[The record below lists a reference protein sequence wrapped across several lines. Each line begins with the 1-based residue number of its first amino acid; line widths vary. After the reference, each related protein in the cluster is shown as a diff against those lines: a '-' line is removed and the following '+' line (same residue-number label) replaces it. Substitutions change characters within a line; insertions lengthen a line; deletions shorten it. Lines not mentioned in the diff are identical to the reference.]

1 MNETPAG
8 SFHEQ
13 ELRLALVMNGG
24 VSLAIWIGGVTQ
36 EINRLVRGE
45 SVYGRIADALYLKPR
60 VDIVSGTSA
69 GGINGALLALAMSQ
83 GKPLDPL
90 RDIWLDQG
98 DILTLLRKPLESDPP
113 SLLDGGYFYQ
123 AMVDGF
129 QKVRDQQGAGTLP
142 PAGVPIELTLTT
154 TVLCGEV
161 TDFPDDAGTV
171 IRDVTHRGLLKFN
184 RGPDLADDPFAGPDI
199 VLKLGAA
206 ARATA
211 SFPGA
216 FEPFYLPGEGEKVT
230 AGGRPVPCLKGHANF
245 NSEWKSGRYVV
256 DGGVLDNNPL
266 ESAIDAVF
274 RQRAEGEVRR
284 VLAYVVPDP
293 GHIPEPPP
301 QQPGN
306 TPSILST
313 VAASLVSIPRVES
326 VSDQLRAV
334 IDHNQRVSRQRD
346 TRLLVARSLEW
357 EGARRVAEAVFNG
370 YRLRRMQSA
379 ADYIAEAIV
388 KGAARHRDASGHGI
402 ALGRRARQR
411 ISEALPR
418 MPDLPWL
425 PSSFADATDERAW
438 RWGLITLENVMGSLL
453 DLLRQGMALVPAR
466 RTETSDALWQ
476 AFAQKRRAAYDLVAE
491 LAGLRRRD
499 MGHWE
504 TRGRELA
511 PRLAAIERSG
521 DTAELDRMMQEELR
535 TWVRLFDGETAQNTS
550 REGKSEG
557 KTEGKIEPPRVFAEL
572 AGKIGMLFLSSLP
585 LLRGVLGLG
594 ISKRDAERYADL
606 NTLLDF
612 FDPSAGGANPPTLA
626 DAWLRLLT
634 QEVVHYAFGA
644 TPTREQ
650 HLELI
655 QFSANVPTA
664 FNGPNRLEQKLAGV
678 QIAHF
683 GAFYKRSWRINDW
696 LFGRLDGAERLIHV
710 LLDPSRLARLYG
722 GEPAAAPGGNI
733 RAVLD
738 LLRDAVFAGVERQDD
753 AVFLTRQWQQRQPDM
768 ERELAFLE
776 PPDGKPVQL
785 PESLP
790 ECGAMVRERVHLDIL
805 RRELPALA
813 NAVGDD
819 EMDGADSQGNGPK
832 FLKRFRAALFPDGYK
847 PGGKAPRIGVD
858 DGLPTEQLVELF
870 KGAKVGEEKVLKEV
884 GTDRFTLLT
893 TRAAAVGISALSG
906 KGSGL
911 KGLGMVFASLRAP
924 LIALDILVQA
934 LLKRGRIFVSLYA
947 MAMAASL
954 VVLLSGPLAQAKWAD
969 WVAYSSGVILFAGLL
984 VLLRRHL
991 GLFLG
996 VIVLALVIGV
1006 AVPFIQKCLGS

>member
-1 MNETPAG
+1 MTE
-8 SFHEQ
+8 SQKDVFHQQ
-13 ELRLALVMNGG
+13 ELRIALVMNGG

-45 SVYGRIADALYLKPR
+45 SVYGRLSDALYLKPR
-60 VDIVSGTSA
+60 VDIISGTSA

-98 DILTLLRKPLESDPP
+98 DILTLLRKPMESNPP

-129 QKVRDQQGAGTLP
+129 QKVRDQQGTGMRP
-142 PAGVPIELTLTT
+142 PASVPIELTLTT

-184 RGPDLADDPFAGPDI
+184 RGPDLADDPFAGPEI

-216 FEPFYLPGEGEKVT
+216 FEPFYLPGEGEKVV

-245 NSEWKSGRYVV
+245 NAEWKSGRYVV

-293 GHIPEPPP
+293 GHIPDPSP
-301 QQPGN
+301 QEPGN
-306 TPSILST
+306 TPSILKT
-313 VAASLVSIPRVES
+313 VASSLVSIPRVES
-326 VSDQLRAV
+326 VSDQLRA
-334 IDHNQRVSRQRD
+334 IAEHNQRVSHQRN

-357 EGARRVAEAVFNG
+357 ERARDVAEAMFDG

-411 ISEALPR
+411 IAEALP
-418 MPDLPWL
+418 DIAYLPWL
-425 PSSFADATDERAW
+425 PESFADDTDEHTW
-438 RWGLITLENVMGSLL
+438 HWGLLTLQNVMDALL
-453 DLLRQGMALVPAR
+453 DLLRQGMALVPVR
-466 RTETSDALWQ
+466 RTETSNALWQ
-476 AFAQKRRAAYDLVAE
+476 AFAQARRAAYDLVAE
-491 LAGLRRRD
+491 LTELRRRD

-504 TRGRELA
+504 SRGRELA
-511 PRLAAIERSG
+511 PRLAALERGG
-521 DTAELDRMMQEELR
+521 DTAGLDQMMQEELR
-535 TWVRLFDGETAQNTS
+535 IWVQLFDGKTAQNTL
-550 REGKSEG
+550 RD
-557 KTEGKIEPPRVFAEL
+557 GKIEPPRVFAEL
-572 AGKIGMLFLSSLP
+572 ARKIGTLFLSSLP
-585 LLRGVLGLG
+585 LLRGVRDLG
-594 ISKRDAERYADL
+594 IPKHDAEKYADL

-612 FDPSAGGANPPTLA
+612 FSPSASGSTTMTLA

-644 TPTREQ
+644 NPTRDQ
-650 HLELI
+650 SLELI

-696 LFGRLDGAERLIHV
+696 MFGRLDGAERLIHV
-710 LLDPSRLARLYG
+710 LLDPGRMSRLYG
-722 GEPAAAPGGNI
+722 REPAKQAGSSI
-733 RAVLD
+733 QTVLA
-738 LLRDAVFAGVERQDD
+738 LLRDAVFAGVDRQDD
-753 AVFLTRQWQQRQPDM
+753 AVFLTKQWQQRLPDM

-776 PPDGKPVQL
+776 QKDSKPGQL
-785 PESLP
+785 PETLP

-805 RRELPALA
+805 RQELPALA

-819 EMDGADSQGNGPK
+819 EIDGADLQGNGPK
-832 FLKRFRAALFPDGYK
+832 FLKRFRAALFPDDYK

-858 DGLPTEQLVELF
+858 DGLPCEQLVELF
-870 KGAKVGEEKVLKEV
+870 KGAKVGEEKVHKEV

-906 KGSGL
+906 RSSGL
-911 KGLGMVFASLRAP
+911 KGLGMVFKSLRAP
-924 LIALDILVQA
+924 LIALDTLVQA
-934 LLKRGRIFVSLYA
+934 LLKRGRITVSLYA

-954 VVLLSGPLAQAKWAD
+954 VVLLSGPVAGAKWCD
-969 WVAYSSGVILFAGLL
+969 WVVYTSTFILFAGLF

-996 VIVLALVIGV
+996 LVILALVIGV
-1006 AVPFIQKCLGS
+1006 ALPFVQTCLVP